1 MPRHR
6 LVYAALC
13 SLIALGSTPATAA
26 TCAPAQANPEAA
38 VRQMYAAIAAGDRA
52 RTIAAFTEDAYL
64 FDGGKRF
71 TPAGITDTI
80 LQAEAAGLKP
90 RWTVES
96 PDSHVACDL
105 AWTTWT
111 NHGSFTTPTGVEPKL
126 WLESAIL
133 VWQDGRWKIRFF
145 HSTPVK
151 VAG

>member
-6 LVYAALC
+6 SVHAALC

-52 RTIAAFTEDAYL
+52 QTIAAFTEDAYL

-90 RWTVES
+90 RWTVET

-111 NHGSFTTPTGVEPKL
+111 IMAASPPRPAWSQSCGWNRRFWFGRTGAGKSGSF
-126 WLESAIL
+126 
-133 VWQDGRWKIRFF
+133 IRRR
-145 HSTPVK
+145 
-151 VAG
+151 